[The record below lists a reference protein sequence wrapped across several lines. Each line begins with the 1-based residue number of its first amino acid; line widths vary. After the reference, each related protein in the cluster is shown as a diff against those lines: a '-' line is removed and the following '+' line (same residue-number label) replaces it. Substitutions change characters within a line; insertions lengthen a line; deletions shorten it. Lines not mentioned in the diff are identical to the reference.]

1 MPGIIINKCLLQFKF
16 FPRAIVLSFIVV
28 FAYLFIRD
36 NDRKEIRNKL
46 VSIFKKPWLVLFLL
60 FLSFILVCTLFSR
73 QSIVPYK
80 SVLKG
85 LRLYDNGRWSV
96 ECIENILMFVPYTFF
111 YLQALA
117 PEKPLKA
124 AFLMAFLTSLFIET
138 SQLIF
143 WLGAFQLSDLIYN
156 VIGGMI
162 GWLLWF
168 IWKSV
173 MKKISQVT

>member
-1 MPGIIINKCLLQFKF
+1 MSGLLYTCIEQFKF
-16 FPRAIVLSFIVV
+16 VPRAIVLTFIVV
-28 FAYLFIRD
+28 LAYLFIRD
-36 NDRKEIRNKL
+36 NDRKEIRDKL
-46 VSIFKKPWLVLFLL
+46 VSILKKTWLLLFLF

-73 QSIVPYK
+73 QSIIPYK

-85 LRLYDNGRWSV
+85 LRLYDNGRWNMQ
-96 ECIENILMFVPYTFF
+96 CIENILLFVPYTFF

-124 AFLMAFLTSLFIET
+124 AFLIAFLTSLFIEF
-138 SQLIF
+138 SQLFF

-156 VIGGMI
+156 VMGGMI

-173 MKKISQVT
+173 MKKIRQVT